1 MGGLS
6 FSASTRLRLGVFTAA
21 ALMVGTVGLV
31 NLPQSAGA
39 ATNSVVINASC
50 STNIGLT
57 QTITAPVTLTTTPD
71 HATEGGQIK
80 LVLSNG
86 APSTPLVVTIN
97 SIVVTVPIAP
107 QIASVDSVTFSGG
120 NLTGSSQ
127 VVGSDLI
134 LTFTAPAGGIGS
146 DVVQVPAATILS
158 TVKPGTAGQTID
170 WQGFSGLVSNASLSG
185 TAIIATCTPTSPGLV
200 ILSTPIDA
208 AATTTTTAAPT
219 TTVKPTTTTT
229 AAPTTTT
236 VKPTTTTTAAPTTT
250 TTAAPTT
257 TTTAAPTTTT
267 TVKPTTTTTAAPTT
281 TTTVKPTTTTTAA
294 PTTTTTVKPTT
305 TTTAAPTTTTTVKPT
320 TTTTAAPTT
329 TTTVKPTGPTLL
341 DLIRWLL
348 NLIRNLLFPHR

>member
-31 NLPQSAGA
+31 NVPQSAGA

-120 NLTGSSQ
+120 NITGTSS
-127 VVGSDLI
+127 VSGSNLV

-236 VKPTTTTTAAPTTT
+236 TVKPTTTTTAAPTTT
-250 TTAAPTT
+250 TTAA
-257 TTTAAPTTTT
+257 
-267 TVKPTTTTTAAPTT
+267 PTTTTTAAPTT